1 MLRECQPLGIFAM
14 LKSPCIIFDLDGTLV
29 DSEYLCNQAFLD
41 LLPDLNDSVETLAQR
56 YRGQKLSLILTDIE
70 QRIKH
75 NLPKQFEM
83 DYRQRVSELF
93 SSQLKPMPNVI
104 EMLASIRY
112 ATCIASSAPMKKIR
126 QALQVS
132 GLSIYFGDRVFSS
145 YEVGSWKP
153 EPGLFQHTANRMGF
167 APEQCVVVDDS
178 NLGIEAALTA
188 KMFALQYRPHEDS
201 PMFPGAITFSDMLEI
216 PKIMDEFG

>member
-1 MLRECQPLGIFAM
+1 MNL
-14 LKSPCIIFDLDGTLV
+14 SCIIFDLDGTLV

-41 LLPDLNDSVETLAQR
+41 LLPELNDSVEALTQR
-56 YRGQKLSLILTDIE
+56 YRGQKLSLILAHIE

-75 NLPKQFEM
+75 SLPTQFEE

-104 EMLASIRY
+104 EMLESIRFS
-112 ATCIASSAPMKKIR
+112 TCIASSGPLQKIR

-132 GLSIYFGDRVFSS
+132 GLAPYFNDRIFSS

-153 EPGLFQHTANRMGF
+153 EPGLFQHAAKAMGF
-167 APEQCVVVDDS
+167 APHQCAVVDDS
-178 NLGIEAALTA
+178 NAGIQAALA
-188 KMFALQYRPHEDS
+188 ANMLALQYRPNQDLAI
-201 PMFPGAITFSDMLEI
+201 FPGAISFHDMSEL
-216 PKIMDEFG
+216 PQLMDKLG

>member
-1 MLRECQPLGIFAM
+1 MGLFSM
-14 LKSPCIIFDLDGTLV
+14 MKSPCIIFDLDGTLV

-41 LLPDLNDSVETLAQR
+41 LLPELNDSVETLAQR

-75 NLPKQFEM
+75 SLPKQFEV
-83 DYRQRVSELF
+83 DYRQHVSELF

-104 EMLASIRY
+104 EMLDSIRFV
-112 ATCIASSAPMKKIR
+112 TCIASSAPMQKIR

-153 EPGLFQHTANRMGF
+153 EPGLFQHTANAMGF
-167 APEQCVVVDDS
+167 APQQCVVVDDS

-188 KMFALQYRPHEDS
+188 KMFALQYRPNEDS
-201 PMFPGAITFSDMLEI
+201 PKFPGAIAFRDMLEI
-216 PKIMDEFG
+216 PKVINRFR

>member
-1 MLRECQPLGIFAM
+1 M
-14 LKSPCIIFDLDGTLV
+14 KSLCIIFDLDGTLV

-41 LLPDLNDSVETLAQR
+41 LVPELNDTVETLTQR

-75 NLPKQFEM
+75 SLPVRFEA

-93 SSQLKPMPNVI
+93 SIHLKPMPNVT
-104 EMLASIRY
+104 EMLNSIRC
-112 ATCIASSAPMKKIR
+112 ATCVASSAPLAKIR

-132 GLSIYFGDRVFSS
+132 GLSNYFENRIFSS

-153 EPGLFQHTANRMGF
+153 EPGLFQHAANIMRF
-167 APEQCVVVDDS
+167 TPEQCVVVEDS
-178 NLGIEAALTA
+178 HVGIEAALAA
-188 KMFALQYRPHEDS
+188 KMFALHYRPNEGG
-201 PMFPGAITFSDMLEI
+201 PMLPGAITFNDMSEI
-216 PKIMDEFG
+216 PKLVDKFA